1 MRLYVRMGCGGA
13 VRAVVSGRGCDA
25 MLAGGGFDEMVGG
38 WRDRWMD
45 VLRWSAMCKLR
56 YDEKG

>member
-25 MLAGGGFDEMVGG
+25 MLAGGALM
-38 WRDRWMD
+38 
-45 VLRWSAMCKLR
+45 RWSVDGEIDGWMF
-56 YDEKG
+56 